1 MHIERKV
8 LLRAVFIACIVG
20 PVLIAI
26 NQGSDL
32 MAGAGLS
39 YAKAIL
45 TMMVPFAVSVVSSR
59 LTSGEAPP
67 APRGTDD
74 AGHLLNQILANA
86 QKVNNASSTRHEE
99 IQALIVTAQQL
110 RAFLSAQGLDHSHKP
125 VEELLVKLDE
135 IRNQTDA
142 ALEGSAANIHL
153 AQSGM
158 STPGRLSNT

>member
-20 PVLIAI
+20 PVLIVI
-26 NQGSDL
+26 NQVSDV

-45 TMMVPFAVSVVSSR
+45 TMMVPFVVSVVSSL
-59 LTSGEAPP
+59 LTSGKASP
-67 APRGTDD
+67 APRGGDE
-74 AGHLLNQILANA
+74 AGHLLPQILTNA
-86 QKVNNASSTRHEE
+86 QKVNNASSARHEE
-99 IQALIVTAQQL
+99 IEALIVTAQQL
-110 RAFLSAQGLDHSHKP
+110 RASLSGQGLDQSHKP
-125 VEELLVKLDE
+125 VEELLVKLDG

-142 ALEGSAANIHL
+142 ALEGSAANIQL

-158 STPGRLSNT
+158 SALGRPANT